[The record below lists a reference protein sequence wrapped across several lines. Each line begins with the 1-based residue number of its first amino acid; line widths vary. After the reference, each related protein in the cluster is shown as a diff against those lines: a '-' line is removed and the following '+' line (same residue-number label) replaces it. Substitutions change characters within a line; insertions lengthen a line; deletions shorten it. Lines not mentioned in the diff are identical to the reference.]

1 MTKLGMNIG
10 IISSVV
16 TVAAIYGYSLGDVP
30 SVFDWREYLVQ
41 TGIMLLAGLLLVVAY
56 RKYQDVKANV
66 WSYLPLFAAVGLV
79 CCSLTMRYQS
89 WYVVLQ
95 QLVLA
100 FWPLI
105 LLPWARTLRKTKWL
119 PFPGLGY
126 CLTITAAGWVLLDVL
141 IPAPWRKWEII
152 TLTYLLVTTCLVWRE
167 CAGSSINIQEKLEKG
182 WPVKK
187 VIWWSRLREW
197 IPLVFAIV
205 LIFLFHERVRD
216 ILMTLSHPL
225 SANDGGLWEVNW
237 LAHRFR
243 LMAECW
249 QGEYGLL
256 LPGYADRLALSN
268 PLLWVSQSLGF
279 WWTAAVLAAEIL
291 IMCLLSKFPRET
303 ARQSFCLSRVL
314 TSSVLVQ
321 MVLALAADGLVI
333 TSSLMETPLL
343 SNPTSCL
350 LFPLAMT
357 ADVYAS
363 PRLKKTAEKL
373 KNERWDAPLE
383 RNRSG
388 MVLKAEGF
396 AGHAWICG
404 CTHSLIRVHWV
415 NQETEEVSRIPEEY
429 EGESTNLPISAG
441 GKTFRYLSQLICGGV
456 EGPDLFRDIYGRQV
470 LCVRERFPTF
480 DVYDSMYEDRYVTW
494 FFLRDNDRLTR
505 IWVSDD
511 TDLIGVTE
519 DVCHIERKCWARMQ
533 EIGWGLPDQ
542 EDTPGD
548 SINQT
553 ETGKCLPCEVQD
565 VSQRRNVC
573 CKMHT

>member
-1 MTKLGMNIG
+1 MKKLGMNMGMIFC
-10 IISSVV
+10 IVA
-16 TVAAIYGYSLGDVP
+16 VAAIYGYSMRNIT
-30 SVFDWREYLVQ
+30 SVFDWRDYLVQ

-56 RKYQDVKANV
+56 RKYQDVKPNV
-66 WSYLPLFAAVGLV
+66 WIYLPLLIATGLA
-79 CCSLTMRYQS
+79 CCSLTMRFHS

-95 QLVLA
+95 QLILA

-105 LLPWARTLRKTKWL
+105 LLPWARTLRKKKWL
-119 PFPGLGY
+119 PFPGLAY
-126 CLTITAAGWVLLDVL
+126 CLTTAAAGWVLLDVL

-152 TLTYLLVTTCLVWRE
+152 TLTYLLVTAFLAWRE
-167 CAGSSINIQEKLEKG
+167 CAGSPVNIRVKLEKG
-182 WPVKK
+182 WSVKK
-187 VIWWSRLREW
+187 AIWWSRVRKWL
-197 IPLVFAIV
+197 PLIFALV
-205 LIFLFHERVRD
+205 LIFVLHERVRD
-216 ILMTLSHPL
+216 ILMTLFHPL
-225 SANDGGLWEVNW
+225 SANEGGLWEVNW
-237 LAHRFR
+237 LAHRIR
-243 LMAECW
+243 LVSECW

-256 LPGYADRLALSN
+256 LHGYADRLVLSN
-268 PLLWVSQSLGF
+268 PLLWLSQSLGF
-279 WWTAAVLAAEIL
+279 WASAVVFTAQIL
-291 IMCLLSKFPRET
+291 MMCLLCKFPRDTE
-303 ARQSFCLSRVL
+303 RQSFRLSQVV

-321 MVLALAADGLVI
+321 MVLALAADVLVI
-333 TSSLMETPLL
+333 TSSLMEVPLL

-350 LFPLAMT
+350 ILPLAMT

-373 KNERWDAPLE
+373 KHECWDSPLE
-383 RNRSG
+383 NDRSE

-396 AGHAWICG
+396 VGHAWICG

-480 DVYDSMYEDRYVTW
+480 DVYESMYEDRYVTW

-519 DVCHIERKCWARMQ
+519 DVCHIERKYWARMQ

-565 VSQRRNVC
+565 VSQRRNFF